1 MLEIPELTAQAIR
14 DAAVRIDPVFT
25 GSPQFVHDGLS
36 ERLGVPV
43 VVKVETVNPIRSFKG
58 RGTWLAV
65 QGLAG
70 EGRIGPDRPIVVA
83 SAGNFGQ
90 GVAYAARALG
100 VSAVVFTSRHANRGK
115 VARMRAL
122 GATVIAVGED
132 FDDARGASERY
143 AAERG
148 AELLVDGDDPRIA
161 TGAASLALEL
171 TDAVDAGVLPRL
183 AVASV
188 PVGNGAL
195 INGVGSWLRHA
206 SAGTRVVGVQA
217 EGADAMTRSFAAGR
231 PIDGDHVDTYADGI
245 ASRIAIP
252 RAVELMF
259 GRVDA
264 MHTVT
269 EDALHEA
276 QAALTEALGITV
288 EGRGGCLVGGA
299 APVAAARRRRRSSSS
314 PAATPDPSGGGV
326 GPRMAGTRNLP
337 FDVRDLARSVVPIVL
352 LSLGAAVPQ
361 ARFAVLF
368 VIAAGPRSP
377 SHATRRSAGRGQ
389 ARYQSPSAC
398 SGARSRPVSGP
409 DGSSIA
415 RIRHRRS
422 PCGARSKASSSCS
435 RWPRWRSCSAP
446 SRRPSTCGCRPG
458 AGGRGR
464 SWLPR
469 HRPDRA
475 GPRAVPCPAVLRRR
489 VVHDP
494 ARRPRAGARLRG
506 VEWRHGGGRLSRRP
520 DGLVRAGD
528 GHRVPRSSVRP
539 WSSGWRTREPTSSA
553 SRSR

>member
-1 MLEIPELTAQAIR
+1 MLEIPELTEKAIR
-14 DAAVRIDPVFT
+14 DAAAAIDPVFT
-25 GSPQFVHDGLS
+25 RSPQFVHDGLS

-43 VVKVETVNPIRSFKG
+43 VVKIETVNPIRSFKG
-58 RGTWLAV
+58 RGTWVAV
-65 QGLAG
+65 HGLAG

-115 VARMRAL
+115 IARMRAL
-122 GATVIAVGED
+122 GATVIEHGED

-171 TDAVDAGVLPRL
+171 TDAIDAGVLPPL

-195 INGVGSWLRHA
+195 IDGVGSWLRHA
-206 SAGTRVVGVQA
+206 SAETQVVGVQA

-288 EGRGGCLVGGA
+288 EGAAGASWAGLIQSPPTDGA
-299 APVAAARRRRRSSSS
+299 A
-314 PAATPDPSGGGV
+314 
-326 GPRMAGTRNLP
+326 L
-337 FDVRDLARSVVPIVL
+337 
-352 LSLGAAVPQ
+352 
-361 ARFAVLF
+361 
-368 VIAAGPRSP
+368 VII
-377 SHATRRSAGRGQ
+377 T
-389 ARYQSPSAC
+389 
-398 SGARSRPVSGP
+398 
-409 DGSSIA
+409 GSNA
-415 RIRHRRS
+415 
-422 PCGARSKASSSCS
+422 
-435 RWPRWRSCSAP
+435 
-446 SRRPSTCGCRPG
+446 
-458 AGGRGR
+458 
-464 SWLPR
+464 
-469 HRPDRA
+469 
-475 GPRAVPCPAVLRRR
+475 
-489 VVHDP
+489 
-494 ARRPRAGARLRG
+494 
-506 VEWRHGGGRLSRRP
+506 
-520 DGLVRAGD
+520 
-528 GHRVPRSSVRP
+528 
-539 WSSGWRTREPTSSA
+539 
-553 SRSR
+553 